1 MSKLDQRREE
11 FFRYV
16 WDHTA
21 DPFVI
26 GYEARAPL
34 TDEELQWLQ
43 QVYQYCQADVEIATP
58 SLKELLVNNGASL
71 IPIAEPEFIIAPLL
85 QVPPASRGEPR
96 EARLLVPPAGRGNLK
111 EGVVNYTC
119 FYGLWSRDWY
129 NNTVASG
136 EWLDTQQNHQRPES
150 ESWKGLRAK

>member
-71 IPIAEPEFIIAPLL
+71 TTLT
-85 QVPPASRGEPR
+85 ASDER
-96 EARLLVPPAGRGNLK
+96 
-111 EGVVNYTC
+111 
-119 FYGLWSRDWY
+119 
-129 NNTVASG
+129 
-136 EWLDTQQNHQRPES
+136 LDTQQNHQRPES